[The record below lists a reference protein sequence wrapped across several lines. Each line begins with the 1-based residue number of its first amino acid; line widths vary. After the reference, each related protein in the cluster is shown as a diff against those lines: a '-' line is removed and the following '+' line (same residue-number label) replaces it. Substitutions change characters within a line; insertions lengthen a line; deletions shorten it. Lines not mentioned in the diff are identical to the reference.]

1 MNIGIHLFD
10 LMLWLFGSASHLEV
24 HGREPER
31 VNSIMDLEHAHV
43 RWLLSVDEQH
53 LSDHVCDEGGYA
65 YPSVLMDGE
74 EIEFSTG
81 FKDLHTTVYQEI
93 LAGRGY
99 GIEDARPSIELAYRV
114 RTQPI
119 ERPRDSVH
127 PSFHP

>member
-1 MNIGIHLFD
+1 MNTGIHLFD

-24 HGREPER
+24 HAREPER
-31 VNSIMDLEHAHV
+31 VSGIMDLEHAHV

-53 LSDHVCDEGGYA
+53 LPDHVRDEGGYA

-81 FKDLHTTVYQEI
+81 LKDLHTTVYQEI